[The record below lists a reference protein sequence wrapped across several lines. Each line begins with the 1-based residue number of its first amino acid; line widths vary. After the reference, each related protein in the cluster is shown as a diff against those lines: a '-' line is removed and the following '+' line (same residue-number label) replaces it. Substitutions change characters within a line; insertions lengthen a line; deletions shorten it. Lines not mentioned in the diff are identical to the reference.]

1 MQPLAPEKETTEPS
15 SLSVVHMPSL
25 CAVNINCSVAA
36 SVKRYVSC
44 LLSSPRA
51 LPASL
56 SPTPLF
62 YHQWVSCS
70 SSYVSSFDFNVKNKL
85 QICHSWENF
94 LNPLRCCFGAR
105 PQNLAQTNSYKTFST
120 GWTFFHQHYLFIF
133 HSLLPFCPPP
143 THHRWQILVCS
154 LYLENFFL
162 HCTYKWYRTYLS
174 LSDLF
179 PLA

>member
-15 SLSVVHMPSL
+15 SLSVVHMSSL

-133 HSLLPFCPPP
+133 HSPPTILPTSYPPP
-143 THHRWQILVCS
+143 LANTS
-154 LYLENFFL
+154 LFSIFRNFFFYIAHISDIVHICL
-162 HCTYKWYRTYLS
+162 CLTY
-174 LSDLF
+174 F
-179 PLA
+179 P